1 MMIDWKILFGAGVTV
16 LLLSGCATKPTIAD
30 AMRDH
35 AGSSQARADLKKSLA
50 KSWEQGQKLVITG
63 EARVKSGESRIESAE
78 KQIEKGKKEIEKGNQ
93 EISGGTKA
101 MRDSESRFRAAF
113 PDETLEMQK

>member
-1 MMIDWKILFGAGVTV
+1 MIDWEVLFGTGAAL
-16 LLLSGCATKPTIAD
+16 LLLSGCASKPTIAD

-35 AGSSQARADLKKSLA
+35 AGSSQTRADLKKDLA
-50 KSWEQGQKLVITG
+50 KSWERGQELVVTG
-63 EARVKSGESRIESAE
+63 EERVKRGESRIESAE
-78 KQIEKGKKEIEKGNQ
+78 KQIAKGKKEIEKGNQ

-113 PDETLEMQK
+113 PDETLELPK